1 MNWKK
6 STLQEQWRLWM
17 GVNVTLDGTACWPR
31 SIAWK
36 KKHFGPK
43 IFPTERWSK
52 SARKLQRILRNR
64 DQVQVKHLIWPVHNF
79 SLISWCL
86 FLQGKV
92 NKRKT
97 QWWMFP
103 SRSQDTRHP
112 QGPARLYETARVLP
126 VISSCYIVVALLYC
140 TFVHILKNYTYCAK
154 N

>member
-1 MNWKK
+1 M
-6 STLQEQWRLWM
+6 SHLMEQLV
-17 GVNVTLDGTACWPR
+17 GHDPSHEKR
-31 SIAWK
+31 SILDPR
-36 KKHFGPK
+36 F
-43 IFPTERWSK
+43 FPLNVEAKVLESCSAFSVTEIKFRWN
-52 SARKLQRILRNR
+52 I
-64 DQVQVKHLIWPVHNF
+64 LIWPVDNF

-103 SRSQDTRHP
+103 SPSQDTRHP

-140 TFVHILKNYTYCAK
+140 TFVHIFRNSTYCAK
-154 N
+154 YSIWMFSAYFCMK